1 MAAVAREP
9 VIVVGTGRC
18 GSTAL
23 SQVVRTNPRWL
34 SLSEVFSSLA
44 PRAFP
49 EGPVSGP
56 ELAGLLATPRYD
68 SRVLLQH
75 GIEDAEL
82 LYPLDDPRAR
92 FDRETGVPPLL
103 VSALPH
109 LTGIGDDLLDEICAE
124 LRGWEAAPVA
134 AHYRRLF
141 EWLRVRFGAER
152 WIERSGGSLVYID
165 RLIEAFPEAR
175 FVHIWRDGLE
185 CTLSM
190 SRHTGFRLLMLREQM
205 LRRFGVDPFED
216 EARPAALLE
225 SEYAALLPERFDAQA
240 FARFDVP
247 LSKYA
252 GVWSRQILFGL
263 PLLRELGPDRVLH
276 VGYARLVAQPA
287 ETVRDL
293 QRFVDGEVD
302 EAWVDEAASLIG
314 PGRPP
319 ADPGSVD
326 QRTRRICEAGSE
338 LLREAGLA
346 G

>member
-1 MAAVAREP
+1 MAREP
-9 VIVVGTGRC
+9 VIIVGTGRC

-23 SQVVRTNPRWL
+23 SHVVRTNPQWL

-49 EGPVSGP
+49 DGEVPGAD
-56 ELAGLLATPRYD
+56 LAEVLATPRYD
-68 SRVLLQH
+68 SRVLLAH
-75 GIEDAEL
+75 GLEDAEL
-82 LYPLDDPRAR
+82 AYPLDDPRAR
-92 FDRETGVPPLL
+92 FGRETGVPPLL

-109 LTGIGDDLLDEICAE
+109 LTGIGDELLDEICDE
-124 LRGWEAAPVA
+124 VRDWQAAPVA
-134 AHYRRLF
+134 EHYRRLF

-152 WIERSGGSLVYID
+152 WIERSGGSLVYVD
-165 RLIEAFPEAR
+165 RLIEAFPDAR

-190 SRHTGFRLLMLREQM
+190 SKHMGFRLLMLREQM

-216 EARPAALLE
+216 ESRPAALLE
-225 SEYAALLPERFDAQA
+225 SEYAALLPERFDPDA
-240 FARFDVP
+240 FDRFEVP

-263 PLLRELGPDRVLH
+263 PLLQALPADRVMH
-276 VGYARLVAQPA
+276 VSYARLLA
-287 ETVRDL
+287 EPSGTIRDL
-293 QRFVDGEVD
+293 ERFVDGDVD
-302 EAWVDEAASLIG
+302 EAWVAAAAAAIG

-319 ADPGSVD
+319 PTRGGVD
-326 QRTRRICEAGSE
+326 QRTLRICDAGYE
-338 LLREAGLA
+338 LIREAGLA